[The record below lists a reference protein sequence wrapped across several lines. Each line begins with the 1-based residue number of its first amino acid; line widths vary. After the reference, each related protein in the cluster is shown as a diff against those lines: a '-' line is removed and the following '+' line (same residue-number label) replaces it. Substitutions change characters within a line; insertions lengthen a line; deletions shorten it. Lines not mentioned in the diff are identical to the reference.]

1 MLGKKTKNVVLA
13 YSTAGMQLAIFL
25 VLFTYGGHRLDV
37 KLDTSPLFVLLGSAL
52 GLGAGM
58 YNLLKGLK
66 EIDRYLKDEEAPREK
81 RRKWL

>member
-1 MLGKKTKNVVLA
+1 
-13 YSTAGMQLAIFL
+13 MQLALFL
-25 VLFTYGGHRLDV
+25 VLFTYGGHSLDV

-58 YNLLKGLK
+58 YSLLKGLK
-66 EIDRYLKDEEAPREK
+66 EIDRYLKNEEAPREK

>member
-1 MLGKKTKNVVLA
+1 
-13 YSTAGMQLAIFL
+13 MQLALFL

-37 KLDTSPLFVLLGSAL
+37 RLGTSPLFVLLGAAL

-66 EIDRYLKDEEAPREK
+66 EIDRYLKKEDAPKEE